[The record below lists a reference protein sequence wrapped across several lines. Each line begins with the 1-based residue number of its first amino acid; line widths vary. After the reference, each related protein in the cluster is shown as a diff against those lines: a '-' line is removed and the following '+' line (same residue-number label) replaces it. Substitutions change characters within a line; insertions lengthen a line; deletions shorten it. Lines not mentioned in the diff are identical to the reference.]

1 MSKRIEEITKRIEE
15 KEQERTDT
23 INQARAERAELTAK
37 LTELEEKQK
46 APESLEEYKKTAQ
59 EIRDTQAY
67 IDYVTTRQNNAKSG
81 VLSNAEFNEMRKD
94 ILAEITAR
102 QASAAAEIQEKFYP
116 VIELMEK
123 YSAEVFGLEDLIN
136 QAKSL
141 NNPKALPEGG
151 NKAYAISEIN
161 PDKYGY
167 WQQFCYTFFR
177 VYPDAMR
184 MKHEEAHPWKKPK

>member
-67 IDYVTTRQNNAKSG
+67 IDYVNTRQSNAKSG

-94 ILAEITAR
+94 ILAEIAAK
-102 QASAAAEIQEKFYP
+102 QASAAAEIQEKF
-116 VIELMEK
+116 
-123 YSAEVFGLEDLIN
+123 LIN